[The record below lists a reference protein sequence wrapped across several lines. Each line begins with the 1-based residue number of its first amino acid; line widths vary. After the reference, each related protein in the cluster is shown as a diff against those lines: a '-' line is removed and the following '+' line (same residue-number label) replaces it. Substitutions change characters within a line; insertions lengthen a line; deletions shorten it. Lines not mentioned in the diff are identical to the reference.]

1 MPPGLGWDAIA
12 PEPPGLGWGRAAA
25 VPSAINSGMA
35 ADQFMP
41 ASKSVAASGSG
52 GPDPPVE
59 RPKSAAG
66 VVSRPRSAGEHPLP
80 GYIVMLQ
87 RFCVCSLQSQSKG

>member
-12 PEPPGLGWGRAAA
+12 PEPPGLGWGRTSA
-25 VPSAINSGMA
+25 VPTALDSNGT
-35 ADQFMP
+35 ADTFPP
-41 ASKSVAASGSG
+41 ASKPVATSSVV

-66 VVSRPRSAGEHPLP
+66 VVSRPRSSGGFFIHVIRLKEL
-80 GYIVMLQ
+80 
-87 RFCVCSLQSQSKG
+87 